1 MRTFALVTA
10 AVLPLLASGVAAGAQ
25 RPGGRGSSMSVGRSP
40 SRDDPAMKEIGAAL
54 ELRLANGVNIVIG
67 HAKELSLT
75 ADQLARVVAIKRQ
88 LDSTNTPLMHELDSL
103 ERATRGREKAP
114 RSKGD
119 LPERSDPAIDETL
132 GQLRTNLHNA
142 ELDAYEVLSGGQLQ
156 KALQMVKEA
165 RTNAAIAT
173 GHDKSPR

>member
-1 MRTFALVTA
+1 MKTSAFIVTTAL
-10 AVLPLLASGVAAGAQ
+10 LLGSGEVAGAQ
-25 RPGGRGSSMSVGRSP
+25 LPGGRGGSMGVGRSP
-40 SRDDPAMKEIGAAL
+40 NRDDPSMKEIGAAL
-54 ELRLANGVNIVIG
+54 ELRLANGVNIIIG

-75 ADQLARVVAIKRQ
+75 GEQLTRVVAIKRQ
-88 LDSTNTPLMHELDSL
+88 LDSVNTPLMRELDSL
-103 ERATRGREKAP
+103 ERASRGREKTP
-114 RSKGD
+114 RIKGD
-119 LPERSDPAIDETL
+119 LPEPSDPAIEETL

-142 ELDAYEVLSGGQLQ
+142 ELDAYEVLSGEQMQ

>member
-1 MRTFALVTA
+1 MRTSVLALATTLLLGSG
-10 AVLPLLASGVAAGAQ
+10 AVVSAQ
-25 RPGGRGSSMSVGRSP
+25 LPGGRGSSMSVGRSP
-40 SRDDPAMKEIGAAL
+40 NRDDPALKEIGAAL
-54 ELRLANGVNIVIG
+54 ELRLANGVNIIIG
-67 HAKELSLT
+67 HAKELSLSSE
-75 ADQLARVVAIKRQ
+75 QLTRVVVIKRQ
-88 LDSTNTPLMHELDSL
+88 LDSLNTPLMRELDSL

-119 LPERSDPAIDETL
+119 LPEPSDPAIEETL

-142 ELDAYEVLSGGQLQ
+142 ELDAYDVLSGEQLQ

>member
-1 MRTFALVTA
+1 MRTSAFALAT
-10 AVLPLLASGVAAGAQ
+10 VLLLASGAVGRAQ

-40 SRDDPAMKEIGAAL
+40 NRDDPAMKEIGAAL
-54 ELRLANGVNIVIG
+54 ELRMANGVNIIIG

-75 ADQLARVVAIKRQ
+75 SEQLARVVVVKRQ
-88 LDSTNTPLMHELDSL
+88 LDSLNTPLMRELDSL
-103 ERATRGREKAP
+103 ERASRGREKAP

-119 LPERSDPAIDETL
+119 LPEPSDPALDETL
-132 GQLRTNLHNA
+132 AELRTNLHNA
-142 ELDAYEVLSGGQLQ
+142 ELDAYEVLSGEQLQ

-173 GHDKSPR
+173 GHDKSPK